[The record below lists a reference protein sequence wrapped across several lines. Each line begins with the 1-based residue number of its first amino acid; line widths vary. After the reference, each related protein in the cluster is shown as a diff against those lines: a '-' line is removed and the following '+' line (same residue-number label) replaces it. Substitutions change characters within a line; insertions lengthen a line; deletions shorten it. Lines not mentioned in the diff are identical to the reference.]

1 MCGDFNAHH
10 TSWNCKRI
18 NATGKAIYK
27 YAHCKNL
34 EILAPPTPTRYG
46 PNSATTID
54 LALTKNFAYRYK
66 IESIPDLASD
76 HNPVILNFD
85 FNIVPLI
92 VKRQKVSTNWDNFKN
107 HLNKNVKI
115 IFPKILNSIDLENE
129 VNKIMSDITN
139 AYNNSSRPLKH
150 HEELYLPPHL
160 RELKTARNRSKKV
173 WQRFRDPASKNLF
186 NRAQARFRNAMSEF
200 NQSMYISQNEQLNIY
215 DGTLWRRTKRLK
227 SKRSE
232 IPQLKNPGTNLPSHT
247 DLEKAEIIADHLES
261 QFTPND
267 FGDPNTER
275 TVEKSIREFKN
286 EIRTSKFKKVQ
297 PSEII
302 CFMKHIKINKA
313 PGIDSITNKMLK
325 NLPLKIILKLTEIF
339 NHMLKLRHFPNCWKT
354 ARVLPI
360 LKPGKDPTHPVS
372 YRPISLLPTL
382 SKLGEKL
389 IINRYLTHA
398 TKLRLPIP
406 QQFGFTPQLS
416 TTHQLLRVVEH
427 INEGKNS
434 NLATAA
440 IFLDIAKAFD
450 KVWIEGLIHKLIA
463 YKFPQYIIE
472 IIQSYLTNRHF
483 TVLVKNS
490 DSTPRKLQAGVPQ
503 GGILAPIIFVL
514 YMNDIPQVRNI
525 MISLYAD
532 DTAIL
537 SQGKS
542 PDKAI
547 VPLQNYLKNLEAWL
561 VRWKIKLNVDKTEAI
576 LFNKK
581 NDDWPKVK
589 VYGTPIEWKKEV
601 KYLGVVLDKQL
612 NFRAHTNLIKEKYNK
627 AFRAQYSLI
636 CRNSSLNL
644 NNKVLIY
651 LAYLRPILTYAS
663 PIWACT
669 ARSNLRSIQVLENKT
684 LRMIANARWYHRNID
699 IRNALNVP
707 SLQQFIQKLA
717 KIFYG
722 KLPDINNPEITK
734 IPVYDHNDK
743 QNRKRPRMT
752 ISL

>member
-1 MCGDFNAHH
+1 
-10 TSWNCKRI
+10 
-18 NATGKAIYK
+18 
-27 YAHCKNL
+27 
-34 EILAPPTPTRYG
+34 
-46 PNSATTID
+46 
-54 LALTKNFAYRYK
+54 
-66 IESIPDLASD
+66 
-76 HNPVILNFD
+76 
-85 FNIVPLI
+85 
-92 VKRQKVSTNWDNFKN
+92 
-107 HLNKNVKI
+107 
-115 IFPKILNSIDLENE
+115 
-129 VNKIMSDITN
+129 
-139 AYNNSSRPLKH
+139 
-150 HEELYLPPHL
+150 
-160 RELKTARNRSKKV
+160 
-173 WQRFRDPASKNLF
+173 
-186 NRAQARFRNAMSEF
+186 MSEF
-200 NQSMYISQNEQLNIY
+200 NQSIHISQNEQLNIY

-227 SKRSE
+227 SE
-232 IPQLKNPGTNLPSHT
+232 ILQLKNPGTNLPSHT

-261 QFTPND
+261 QFTRND

-297 PSEII
+297 PSETI

-313 PGIDSITNKMLK
+313 PGTDSITNKMLK

-339 NHMLKLRHFPNCWKT
+339 NHMLKFRHFPNCWKT

-389 IINRYLTHA
+389 ILNRYLTHA
-398 TKLRLPIP
+398 AKLRLPIP

-450 KVWIEGLIHKLIA
+450 KVWIEDLIHKLIA

-483 TVLVKNS
+483 IVLVKNS
-490 DSTPRKLQAGVPQ
+490 DSTPRKIQAGVPQ
-503 GGILAPIIFVL
+503 GGILVPIIFVL
-514 YMNDIPQVRNI
+514 YLNDIPQVRNI

-537 SQGKS
+537 SQGKT

-589 VYGTPIEWKKEV
+589 VYGTPIDWKK
-601 KYLGVVLDKQL
+601 K
-612 NFRAHTNLIKEKYNK
+612 
-627 AFRAQYSLI
+627 
-636 CRNSSLNL
+636 
-644 NNKVLIY
+644 
-651 LAYLRPILTYAS
+651 
-663 PIWACT
+663 
-669 ARSNLRSIQVLENKT
+669 
-684 LRMIANARWYHRNID
+684 
-699 IRNALNVP
+699 
-707 SLQQFIQKLA
+707 
-717 KIFYG
+717 
-722 KLPDINNPEITK
+722 
-734 IPVYDHNDK
+734 
-743 QNRKRPRMT
+743 
-752 ISL
+752 